1 MSIKEQLIHLRNI
14 NGLSQEDLAEKLN
27 VTRQSVSKWEV
38 GETMPDTDKLIKISE
53 IFNVSTDYLLKG
65 IDNVSNNKSKASVEL
80 SKEIKETMENINK
93 MSKLKRYI
101 IGLIFIG
108 IILIIII
115 FLINIVK

>member
-1 MSIKEQLIHLRNI
+1 MSFKEQLIHLRNT

-53 IFNVSTDYLLKG
+53 IFNVSTDYLLKD
-65 IDNVSNNKSKASVEL
+65 IDNVSNSKSKISVAL
-80 SKEIKETMENINK
+80 SKEVNETIENINK
-93 MSKLKRYI
+93 MSRSKRYI

-108 IILIIII
+108 IIFIIII

>member
-65 IDNVSNNKSKASVEL
+65 IDL
-80 SKEIKETMENINK
+80 S
-93 MSKLKRYI
+93 
-101 IGLIFIG
+101 LIH
-108 IILIIII
+108 ILIVHR
-115 FLINIVK
+115 FRFFCL